1 MDVKLIED
9 MADDIHVVRAARV
22 STEGNKS
29 IDAKAS
35 ERLIL
40 YLMRN
45 KHASPFEHS
54 MFTFYVHAPIF
65 ITREILRHRWASF
78 NEESGRYRELDPDF
92 YYPKDENRPL
102 QQVGKTGDYQF
113 VTAEHLREDVLNKFE
128 EAYGTAWS
136 AYELML
142 HDGVAKEVARMV
154 LPLGIYSSLYVTMNA
169 RSLMNFLALRT
180 ANDAQ
185 WEIRYIASQM
195 EYFFQDIMPLTHNA
209 WVLNGRQAI

>member
-1 MDVKLIED
+1 MEVKLIEA
-9 MADDIHVVRAARV
+9 MADDIHVVRAAKV
-22 STEGNKS
+22 STEGSKS
-29 IDAKAS
+29 
-35 ERLIL
+35 LITESSDKL
-40 YLMRN
+40 IGYLMRN

-54 MFTFYVHAPIF
+54 TFTFYIHAPIF
-65 ITREILRHRWASF
+65 ITREMLRHRWSSF
-78 NEESGRYRELDPDF
+78 NEESQRYREVEPNF
-92 YYPKDENRPL
+92 YYPKDPNRPL

-113 VTAEHLREDVLNKFE
+113 VTAEHLREDVLDKFE
-128 EAYGTAWS
+128 EAYGAAWS

-142 HDGVAKEVARMV
+142 NDGVAKEVARMV

-195 EYFFQDIMPLTHNA
+195 EYFFQEIMPITYNA
-209 WVLNGRQAI
+209 WILNGRQAI